1 MLYNECNKEFK
12 KEEKLTKYN
21 VEPLRTQNEI
31 DDFLFCLRRTKFSK
45 RDTFMFLFGI
55 NTGLRMSDIVQLKV
69 GQIKDNPRPIITEQ
83 KTGKKKRLF
92 LDSIQDIVQEYTL
105 GMKDDE
111 WLFPSQ
117 KGGHLTVSAVYKQYR
132 KVAQQLGRKDI
143 GTHTVR
149 KTYGY
154 WFYKKTHD
162 IATLMVLFNHSNE
175 AITKRYI
182 GITDDEIGSSLKG
195 FKIGY

>member
-1 MLYNECNKEFK
+1 M
-12 KEEKLTKYN
+12 TKYN

-55 NTGLRMSDIVQLKV
+55 NTGLRMSDIVNLKV
-69 GQIKDNPRPIITEQ
+69 GQIGHEQRPIITEQ
-83 KTGKKKRLF
+83 KTGKKKKLF
-92 LDSIQDIVQEYTL
+92 LDGIQDIIQDYVSDK
-105 GMKDDE
+105 KDDD

-132 KVAQQLGRKDI
+132 KVGQQLGRKDI

-162 IATLMVLFNHSNE
+162 IATLMVLFNHSSE
-175 AITKRYI
+175 TITKRYI